1 MEKARK
7 EQSQKDQEIRSLN
20 QQLQTLKHQNNLLQ
34 HQLLKAKIEHESA
47 LKELIASHN
56 ESTSL
61 REK

>member
-7 EQSQKDQEIRSLN
+7 EQSQKDQEISSLN